1 MSMDRRRMVV
11 TARKLRS
18 GATASL
24 LVAMVLLAGCGVV
37 NQEAEPETV
46 LIGVDLGL
54 TGTSSQF
61 DNVYLEALRLRVEQV
76 NQQRLL
82 GNRRLD
88 LRVLDNRS
96 DSATASTNVAE
107 LAADPAI
114 AAIVMGASSDSAI
127 TSVDAINQAQVP
139 TIALA
144 SASAITQP
152 VEERRY
158 LFQIGP
164 TAPDN
169 ARLIAGELT
178 GDEVETVALVTTQ
191 DEYGEEGRAQMQSAD
206 ERADFDIVLTETI
219 TGEEET
225 AASVASTILGYQPP
239 QDPLAQAEP
248 QEGPDA
254 VVIWATCSVATQ
266 LAATLREQGYQGQ
279 FYLDSSAADQLFVT
293 GPGGAALDQAR
304 MAFTETLVI
313 DGVIATS
320 PAKAARQ
327 TWFNDYTSR
336 QGTYHA
342 YSSFAA
348 DAVNVLVQ
356 AINQAGS
363 TDREALRSEFENLQI
378 DGFSGPIRF
387 RLETHSGLNPLAL
400 VMLVAQG
407 DRWRLASD

>member
-1 MSMDRRRMVV
+1 VV
-11 TARKLRS
+11 TAWRLRS
-18 GATASL
+18 GATACL
-24 LVAMVLLAGCGVV
+24 LVATALLTGCGVV

-61 DNVYLEALRLRVEQV
+61 DNVYHDALQLRVEQV
-76 NQQRLL
+76 NEQGLL
-82 GNRRLD
+82 GDRRLE

-107 LAADPAI
+107 LAADPAV
-114 AAIVMGASSDSAI
+114 AAVVMGACSDCAI

-139 TIALA
+139 TVALA

-152 VEERRY
+152 VEERQY

-164 TAPDN
+164 TAADN
-169 ARLIAGELT
+169 ARLIAGELS
-178 GDEVETVALVTTQ
+178 GDEVETVALVTTE
-191 DEYGEEGRAQMQSAD
+191 DGYGEEGLAQMQSAG
-206 ERADFDIVLTETI
+206 ERAGFDIVLTETI
-219 TGEEET
+219 TGDEET
-225 AASVASTILGYQPP
+225 AASVASTILGYQPA
-239 QDPLAQAEP
+239 QDPLVQEEP
-248 QEGPDA
+248 QQGPDA

-279 FYLDSSAADQLFVT
+279 FYLDSSAADQLFVS

-304 MAFTETLVI
+304 MVFTETLVI

-336 QGTYHA
+336 HGTYHA
-342 YSSFAA
+342 YASFAA
-348 DAVNVLVQ
+348 DAINVLVE
-356 AINQAGS
+356 AINRAGS
-363 TDREALRSEFENLQI
+363 TDREALRTRLENLSI

-387 RLETHSGLNPLAL
+387 RLETHQGLNPLAM